1 MLNTVAS
8 FFSLYFATL
17 LLLLSTGL
25 FNTYMGLRLT
35 AANVSE
41 LWIGTLI
48 AVYYVGLVLGARSG
62 HKLIMQVGHIRAY
75 VTSAAIVTTMVLAQ
89 ALTANLWLWLLFR
102 FIVGVSMVAQFMV
115 IESWLNEQTENA
127 ARGRVFAFYMV
138 FSGLGTVLGQL
149 SLTLFPRL
157 DYEPLIF
164 AAICSVLCLVPVA
177 LTRRLHPAVPVPAPI
192 MVRYYL
198 TRVPM
203 SLLVV
208 FITGNLT
215 GAFYGLA
222 PVFAV
227 KQGLSSDQVAW
238 FLAAAVAAGLLAQW
252 PLGILSD
259 RVNRSGL
266 IRSNA
271 VLLALVGIPL
281 WGWWVLPFWALI
293 VASCA
298 FGALQFPLY
307 PISTAFAND
316 NVDPDRRVGLSAIV
330 IMAYGVGAGLGP
342 FIAGALMRF
351 FDVNMF
357 FVFVSG
363 CAVVL
368 VLFIRPQHV
377 TGEYLSDDA
386 PTHFVPMSELQASPA
401 VAALD
406 PRTTP
411 QTDVSSEPVPQE
423 G

>member
-8 FFSLYFATL
+8 FSSLYFATL

-41 LWIGTLI
+41 LWIGALI
-48 AVYYVGLVLGARSG
+48 AVYYLGLVVGARSG

-75 VTSAAIVTTMVLAQ
+75 VACAAIVTTMVLAQ

-157 DYEPLIF
+157 NHEPLIF

-203 SLLVV
+203 SLLVI

-266 IRSNA
+266 IRFNA

-281 WGWWVLPFWALI
+281 WGWWALPFWVLI
-293 VASCA
+293 MASCA

-307 PISTAFAND
+307 PIGTAFAND

-330 IMAYGVGAGLGP
+330 IMAYGLGAGLGP

-351 FDVNMF
+351 IDVNMF
-357 FVFVSG
+357 FIFVSG
-363 CAVVL
+363 CAAIL

-377 TGEYLSDDA
+377 TGEFLSNDA
-386 PTHFVPMSELQASPA
+386 PTHFVPMSELQASPV

-406 PRTTP
+406 PRTDP
-411 QTDVSSEPVPQE
+411 QTDVSSEPVPQ
-423 G
+423 

>member
-8 FFSLYFATL
+8 FSSLYFATL

-25 FNTYMGLRLT
+25 FNTYMGLRLS

-41 LWIGTLI
+41 LWIGALI
-48 AVYYVGLVLGARSG
+48 AVYYLGLVLGARNA
-62 HKLIMQVGHIRAY
+62 HKLILQVGHIRAY
-75 VTSAAIVTTMVLAQ
+75 VASAAIVTTMVLAQ

-102 FIVGVSMVAQFMV
+102 FVVGVSMVAQFMV

-157 DYEPLIF
+157 NHEPLIF

-198 TRVPM
+198 ARVPM

-252 PLGILSD
+252 PLGMLSD

-266 IRSNA
+266 IRFNA

-293 VASCA
+293 VVSCA

-307 PISTAFAND
+307 PIGTAFAND
-316 NVDPDRRVGLSAIV
+316 NVEPDRRVGLSAIV
-330 IMAYGVGAGLGP
+330 IMAYGLGAGLGP

-351 FDVNMF
+351 IDTDMF
-357 FVFVSG
+357 FIFVSG
-363 CAVVL
+363 SAVIL
-368 VLFIRPQHV
+368 VLFIRPQQV
-377 TGEYLSDDA
+377 TGEYLSEDA
-386 PTHFVPMSELQASPA
+386 PTHFVPMSELQASPVVA
-401 VAALD
+401 VLD
-406 PRTTP
+406 PRTDP
-411 QTDVSSEPVPQE
+411 QTDVSGEPVPQE

>member
-8 FFSLYFATL
+8 FSSLYFATL

-25 FNTYMGLRLT
+25 FNTYMGLRLS

-41 LWIGTLI
+41 LWIGALI
-48 AVYYVGLVLGARSG
+48 AVYYLGLVLGARNA
-62 HKLIMQVGHIRAY
+62 HKLILQVGHIRAY
-75 VTSAAIVTTMVLAQ
+75 VASAAIVTTMVLAQ

-102 FIVGVSMVAQFMV
+102 FVVGVSMVAQFMV

-157 DYEPLIF
+157 NHEPLIF

-198 TRVPM
+198 ARVPM

-252 PLGILSD
+252 PLGMLSD

-266 IRSNA
+266 IRFNA

-293 VASCA
+293 VVSCA

-307 PISTAFAND
+307 PIGTAFAND
-316 NVDPDRRVGLSAIV
+316 NVEPDRRVGLSAIV
-330 IMAYGVGAGLGP
+330 IMAYGLGAGLGP

-351 FDVNMF
+351 IDTDMF
-357 FVFVSG
+357 FIFVSG
-363 CAVVL
+363 SAAIL
-368 VLFIRPQHV
+368 VLFVRPQQV
-377 TGEYLSDDA
+377 TGEYLSEDA
-386 PTHFVPMSELQASPA
+386 PTHFVPMSELQASPV

-406 PRTTP
+406 PRTDP
-411 QTDVSSEPVPQE
+411 QTDVSGEPVPQE

>member
-1 MLNTVAS
+1 MPNTVAS

-17 LLLLSTGL
+17 LLLLGTGL

-35 AANVSE
+35 ADHVSE
-41 LWIGTLI
+41 LWIGALI
-48 AVYYVGLVLGARSG
+48 AVYYLGLVLGARSG

-75 VTSAAIVTTMVLAQ
+75 VASAAVVTTMVLAQ

-102 FIVGVSMVAQFMV
+102 FVVGVSMVAQFMV

-157 DYEPLIF
+157 NYEPLIF

-192 MVRYYL
+192 MMRYYL
-198 TRVPM
+198 TRVPL

-252 PLGILSD
+252 PLGMLSD
-259 RVNRSGL
+259 HINRSGL
-266 IRSNA
+266 IRVVA
-271 VLLALVGIPL
+271 VLLALIGVPL
-281 WGWWVLPFWALI
+281 WGWWELPFWGLI

-307 PISTAFAND
+307 PIGTAFAND
-316 NVDPDRRVGLSAIV
+316 NVDPERRVGLSAIV
-330 IMAYGVGAGLGP
+330 IMAYGLGAGLGP
-342 FIAGALMRF
+342 FIAGALMRYI
-351 FDVNMF
+351 DTNMF
-357 FVFVSG
+357 FIFVSG
-363 CAVVL
+363 CAAIL
-368 VLFIRPQHV
+368 VLFIRPQRV

-406 PRTTP
+406 PRTDP
-411 QTDVSSEPVPQE
+411 QIDVSGEPVPQE